1 MVLDLLYAA
10 LGRFTPKASAGEIA
24 QWRRDQILLFHEGQL
39 LTADALPPNT
49 FAAERTP

>member
-10 LGRFTPKASAGEIA
+10 LGRFTPQASAREIA
-24 QWRRDQILLFHEGQL
+24 QWRRDQNLLFHEGRL
-39 LTADALPPNT
+39 ISADALPPNT